1 MRRPGDRCTGAFS
14 HVASCKPAMPRWP
27 RRREGRGM
35 EVSAWRN
42 GQHSANTMYG
52 LAIPRAA
59 RDRFFD
65 RSWPGVIVV
74 LPNGD
79 EGTASPR
86 PTVLGTLRQ
95 LPGGNISLWLRH
107 G

>member
-1 MRRPGDRCTGAFS
+1 
-14 HVASCKPAMPRWP
+14 
-27 RRREGRGM
+27 M

-52 LAIPRAA
+52 LTIPRSA

-65 RSWPGVIVV
+65 WSWWEVIVI

-79 EGTASPR
+79 EATASLR
-86 PTVLGTLRQ
+86 PTFWATCSELR
-95 LPGGNISLWLRH
+95 GAGIGRWLRSE
-107 G
+107 GLAPWPKGAPPRFELMPLGENRFDVSRPDALS